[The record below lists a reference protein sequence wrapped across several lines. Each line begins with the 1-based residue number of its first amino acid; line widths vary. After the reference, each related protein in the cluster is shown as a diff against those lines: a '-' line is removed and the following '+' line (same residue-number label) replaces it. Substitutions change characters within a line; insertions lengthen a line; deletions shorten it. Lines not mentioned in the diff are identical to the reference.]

1 MKAIDNCCVVGSA
14 CMPGSNRNDQEGEQT
29 QLIMLDQKCV
39 LFKSRVLRTP
49 KKKCKAFFPRRSL
62 LSSSKTSYINQ
73 RHLKFPRFMMNEKT
87 CASLRFERCESQ
99 TCRL

>member
-1 MKAIDNCCVVGSA
+1 VIRSALEEGTANFADIELRMKAIDNCCVVGSA

-29 QLIMLDQKCV
+29 QLIMLDQKRV

-62 LSSSKTSYINQ
+62 LS
-73 RHLKFPRFMMNEKT
+73 
-87 CASLRFERCESQ
+87 
-99 TCRL
+99 